1 VAALYIPGLI
11 KERVVAKIDPG
22 IFDAYAGQ
30 YQVNQSGVLTVMRD
44 GDKLRMQQGSNPEK
58 RELLP
63 ESEAIFFTREDR
75 RPTFNFV
82 KDDKGQVTH
91 LVVLVDGREVARAK
105 KNK

>member
-1 VAALYIPGLI
+1 
-11 KERVVAKIDPG
+11 
-22 IFDAYAGQ
+22 
-30 YQVNQSGVLTVMRD
+30 MRD

-105 KNK
+105 KIK